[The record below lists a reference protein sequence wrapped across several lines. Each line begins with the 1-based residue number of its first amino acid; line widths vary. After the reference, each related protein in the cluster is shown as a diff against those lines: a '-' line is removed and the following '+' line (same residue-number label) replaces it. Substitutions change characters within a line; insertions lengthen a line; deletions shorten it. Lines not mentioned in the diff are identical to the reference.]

1 MTDQE
6 NSLPERIDPNVVP
19 RWVTEKY
26 TGMANDI
33 EQWYTSF
40 YFYKTWDGKLET
52 LDSTKAKARAK
63 ALAKY
68 QSLMQTKA
76 LFAATEGSIQ
86 LQIYDAVKNGWY
98 KKINE
103 IEDAKEFIEH
113 VLEVEREKNPHAS
126 AVYELEFIHN
136 TLVPTLEKLDVP
148 KEAILCISSNMT
160 KAKWAVKSLK
170 QIINNNGPDMEDH
183 LLEMMNAIA
192 DTNTTVDVFREEVVP
207 RIMGL
212 EAKKTLPPVEA
223 SVCMLPDNRE
233 LIIIPSDP
241 AHTRAIQMSTK
252 SIVEGFGYTDPTY
265 LITQVMKTIRP
276 KDFSRHKYRANEFG
290 VLKTCAEGG
299 VYLPATETFRE
310 LVMSEYNKHNY
321 YLRKKGEQTLAIE
334 ELAFSYN
341 IDDFTK
347 SLGYLKM
354 EDAFVAIINMYEPLL
369 EHLEIRNLEKY
380 YLDIALEEIVLDR
393 PAYHLLLRMTFG
405 ETCNS

>member
-1 MTDQE
+1 MKDIIMTDQE

-207 RIMGL
+207 KIMGL

-223 SVCMLPDNRE
+223 SVCMLSDNRE

-252 SIVEGFGYTDPTY
+252 SIVEGFGYTLSLIHISEPT
-265 LITQVMKTIRP
+265 RP
-276 KDFSRHKYRANEFG
+276 Y
-290 VLKTCAEGG
+290 
-299 VYLPATETFRE
+299 
-310 LVMSEYNKHNY
+310 
-321 YLRKKGEQTLAIE
+321 
-334 ELAFSYN
+334 
-341 IDDFTK
+341 
-347 SLGYLKM
+347 
-354 EDAFVAIINMYEPLL
+354 
-369 EHLEIRNLEKY
+369 
-380 YLDIALEEIVLDR
+380 
-393 PAYHLLLRMTFG
+393 
-405 ETCNS
+405 